1 MDQRTEGNRRP
12 PGVAALVG
20 QEFDAGRCSGPILNF
35 LTTFHYW
42 GLDFLSTFH
51 YLRPD
56 FSSTFLSSFLIF
68 GVSSPQVSLE
78 KVDDFSFFSRGKL

>member
-1 MDQRTEGNRRP
+1 MP
-12 PGVAALVG
+12 VG
-20 QEFDAGRCSGPILNF
+20 AQARSSTSLRLFSTWFSTSSRLFSSL
-35 LTTFHYW
+35 

-56 FSSTFLSSFLIF
+56 FSSTFLIF

-78 KVDDFSFFSRGKL
+78 KVEDFSFFSRGKL

>member
-1 MDQRTEGNRRP
+1 MLRP
-12 PGVAALVG
+12 NPQLPYDFSVLGSQLRLY
-20 QEFDAGRCSGPILNF
+20 FPS
-35 LTTFHYW
+35 TFHYL

-56 FSSTFLSSFLIF
+56 FSSTFLIF

-78 KVDDFSFFSRGKL
+78 KVDDFSFFSRAKL